1 MRRLVLA
8 SLLGLASLAAHAADQ
23 SQVRNVGT
31 FSEISNSGPFNI
43 SIDVGKAAS
52 VTASGSATFL
62 DQLVTEVHDGELRIH
77 LKDDHV
83 NHLGDDNRITITLP
97 QFTRYRMSG
106 AGGTTLT
113 HMAGDA
119 LDVSMSGA
127 GSLKASGEVKRL
139 KLSLS
144 GVGSVDARELHAQ
157 SVRADVS
164 GVGSVKVWS
173 SDVLEGSVSG
183 VGSLTYYGD
192 PKTVNTRGG
201 GIGSISRGK

>member
-8 SLLGLASLAAHAADQ
+8 SLLGLVALAANAADQ
-23 SQVRNVGT
+23 SQVRSVGA
-31 FSEISNSGPFNI
+31 FSSISNSGPFNI
-43 SIDVGKAAS
+43 SIDVGKAVS
-52 VTASGSATFL
+52 VTATGSTTFL

-77 LKDDHV
+77 LRDDHV
-83 NHLGDDNRITITLP
+83 NHLGDDNRIAVTLP

-106 AGGTTLT
+106 AGETTLT
-113 HMAGDA
+113 HVAGDS
-119 LDVSMSGA
+119 LDIAMSGA
-127 GSLKASGEVKRL
+127 GSLKASGEVKSL

-157 SVRADVS
+157 AVRADVS

-173 SDVLEGSVSG
+173 SQALEGSVSG